1 MHLDM
6 AKLHTS
12 QASDKTDELKKLNRS
27 IFRPA
32 ITFNKDAKRRAQ
44 EQKIQDRYDE
54 QKTEREKAMIQVRET
69 QDRVG
74 RAQTYGRGG
83 GAEEDND
90 LMGGGEESLSG
101 RRYKTQEQRQQNRA
115 ANSRYRFEAT
125 ASDDEL
131 EDELDDNLDEIG
143 DSVKR
148 LRALGLAMG
157 QEVDA
162 QNKRIDVI
170 TTKTDN
176 VDNKLFNVTARV
188 GAFFL
193 PSKFLLT
200 FSIAKEGQV
209 KSFSS
214 AYVFHEDTREHQ
226 LAVITKVFFRR

>member
-6 AKLHTS
+6 SKLHAS

-44 EQKIQDRYDE
+44 EMKIQERYDE
-54 QKTEREKAMIQVRET
+54 QKNEREKAMLQIRET

-74 RAQTYGRGG
+74 RAQTYARGG
-83 GAEEDND
+83 EVEDND
-90 LMGGGEESLSG
+90 LMSSEQTLSG
-101 RRYKTQEQRQQNRA
+101 RRYKTEEQRRANRA

-131 EDELDDNLDEIG
+131 EDEIDDNLDEIG

-157 QEVDA
+157 EEVDA

-170 TTKTDN
+170 SSKTDN
-176 VDNKLFNVTARV
+176 VDNKLFNVTSRV
-188 GAFFL
+188 
-193 PSKFLLT
+193 
-200 FSIAKEGQV
+200 SIALCSVSCPNVLIAFKPTAKTSQV
-209 KSFSS
+209 NPTPLP
-214 AYVFHEDTREHQ
+214 VFAQQ
-226 LAVITKVFFRR
+226 LHGLVTA